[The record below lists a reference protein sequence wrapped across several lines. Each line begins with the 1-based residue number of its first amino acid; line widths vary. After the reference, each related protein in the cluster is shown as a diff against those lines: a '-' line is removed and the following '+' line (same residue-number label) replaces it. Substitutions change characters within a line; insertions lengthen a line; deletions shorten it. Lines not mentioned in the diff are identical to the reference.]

1 MGRGG
6 VRRGWPKEEMNC
18 TATLLTACWIIC
30 YFRPNSVLQSPP
42 HLLEQLSS
50 YHHKAFSLSFS
61 NPGIIAVNSM
71 QKIDFQLVI
80 GPTMPLTLNLH
91 RFFSLQSWQ
100 SLLKE
105 VPLCNLVLVSSD
117 VYTRAQSKSHKKRIW
132 STKGKIKGCWSSAHN
147 TFCYLNRWPFQN
159 VTVYNS
165 TQALYLWQN
174 YFHVHSPFIVDMAEV
189 LVLW

>member
-1 MGRGG
+1 
-6 VRRGWPKEEMNC
+6 MNC
-18 TATLLTACWIIC
+18 TATQLTACWIIC

-61 NPGIIAVNSM
+61 NPGILIVNSM
-71 QKIDFQLVI
+71 LKNDFHLVI
-80 GPTMPLTLNLH
+80 GPRMPLTLNLH
-91 RFFSLQSWQ
+91 SFFLFNLGKVCWRRSPFVISYWYPLMCTHGHNQ
-100 SLLKE
+100 SLIKRG
-105 VPLCNLVLVSSD
+105 SD
-117 VYTRAQSKSHKKRIW
+117 LQR
-132 STKGKIKGCWSSAHN
+132 GKIKGCWSSAHN

-174 YFHVHSPFIVDMAEV
+174 YFHVHSPSIVDVAEV